1 MRHSLVFLSIGL
13 LASGIV
19 WAAEP
24 ERKQQLVTGD
34 NVLAR
39 EPPALTKAQVAFI
52 WTLLERNARTSAHA
66 EFLLYTLCLDP
77 GALLDQGW
85 ARFGHGEQWLD
96 WWLVLHP
103 KPRRPLNGNDYF
115 TFIEWCEESE
125 MRAVGER
132 PNILGRIV
140 LGRLYHLG
148 LGTNSVPRKKPIAL
162 GEIKEAW
169 LDWKLLSDLGRQAD
183 DHATSYEGYYDSD
196 VRRIRY
202 WSHHVNSLRWCYWL
216 FGRGD
221 EARNVTNYTW
231 KRDYLAFRKWLTENE
246 SYLRFQKKEYQFVVD
261 HEAKRTRR
269 PVPANARCIASPASP
284 FPDWKGSP
292 PGAYD
297 YDLGI

>member
-1 MRHSLVFLSIGL
+1 MKHGLLFLGIGL

-24 ERKQQLVTGD
+24 DRKEELL
-34 NVLAR
+34 NAHNALAR
-39 EPPALTKAQVAFI
+39 DPPALTKDQVAFV
-52 WTLLERNARTSAHA
+52 WTLLERNARNSADA
-66 EFLLYTLCLDP
+66 SFLLYTLYGEP
-77 GALLDQGW
+77 GDLLDQGW
-85 ARFGHGEQWLD
+85 AKFGHGEQWLD
-96 WWLVLHP
+96 WWLVLRP
-103 KPRRPLNGNDYF
+103 KPRRPLGGNDYF
-115 TFIEWCEESE
+115 TFIECCETSE
-125 MRAVGER
+125 VRAVAER
-132 PNILGRIV
+132 PNILDRIV

-148 LGTNSVPRKKPIAL
+148 LGTNSVPREKPITF

-169 LDWKLLSDLGRQAD
+169 LDWKLLSDLERQSD
-183 DHATSYEGYYDSD
+183 DHPTSYEGYYAPD
-196 VRRIRY
+196 VRRVHY
-202 WSHHVNSLRWCYWL
+202 WSHHVNRLRWCYWL

-246 SYLRFQKKEYQFVVD
+246 SYLRFQKKEYQYVVD